1 MKKME
6 PEIDALLRKYDANYD
21 RPLSVDMS
29 HPVMQEFYRTY
40 VEPKLAAL
48 ASMDALPANSAIE
61 HDDPDRLSGDDT
73 EEYIHPAIYQDAV
86 VNGLNQLASKAVLA
100 NNERAA
106 YLIEL
111 AAAEIKGFS
120 EE

>member
-1 MKKME
+1 ME
-6 PEIDALLRKYDANYD
+6 KIDPDMEAAFRLFDPNYD
-21 RPLSVDMS
+21 RPMSVDLT

-40 VEPKLAAL
+40 VEPKIVAH
-48 ASMDALPANSAIE
+48 ASAGIEPAGVFDE
-61 HDDPDRLSGDDT
+61 QDDPDLEVDQA
-73 EEYIHPAIYQDAV
+73 EEYPSPEIQQDIID
-86 VNGLNQLASKAVLA
+86 GLNQLASKAAHA